1 MGREQL
7 LLVLTLPLD
16 SWSLFAPPVILVG
29 WGEPRSSSTD
39 GIPWDRSSHLDLQ
52 SPGPVSADLNLRL
65 AAGLKAGLEKAKKVE
80 KEIFGSQKGRKLL
93 PKAEGHAPCPGRAL
107 QEGSSGWRECRAPR
121 RDGSA
126 GRGRNR
132 VWKGPE
138 MPAGLWHFPEFGGL
152 SEWQNGPDWRD
163 GLEAAMSKVQ
173 AGYGCWGDCR
183 GHRCLPT

>member
-80 KEIFGSQKGRKLL
+80 KEIFGSQKG
-93 PKAEGHAPCPGRAL
+93 
-107 QEGSSGWRECRAPR
+107 
-121 RDGSA
+121 
-126 GRGRNR
+126 
-132 VWKGPE
+132 
-138 MPAGLWHFPEFGGL
+138 
-152 SEWQNGPDWRD
+152 
-163 GLEAAMSKVQ
+163 
-173 AGYGCWGDCR
+173 
-183 GHRCLPT
+183 